1 MQADAPLLPLPRK
14 KLTEMEYGAKPYLI
28 DPKNGISR
36 FSNGVCRYLDRVTPP
51 WKVSLADD
59 GQPYINDLDMSL
71 HAQNTAFG
79 IPVPEEPF
87 DPFTT
92 RQKWVIDLGIVDT
105 RTLSGREMSM
115 RDAIIDPSTHGKPKV
130 YEESYSQSFNA
141 YRLDIGGNTVLIN
154 QELQAAAYCDVDRS
168 WPNPFC
174 EGVVLLND
182 EESATFRISLDGLQK
197 LEEVT
202 RSIRTL
208 AAAMRAE
215 CPVRR

>member
-59 GQPYINDLDMSL
+59 GQPYINDLDMTL
-71 HAQNTAFG
+71 HAQNAAFG
-79 IPVPEEPF
+79 MPVPDEPF

-105 RTLSGREMSM
+105 RTLSGREVTM
-115 RDAIIDPSTHGKPKV
+115 RNAIIDPLSQGKPTTYDEPFSPAFKP
-130 YEESYSQSFNA
+130 
-141 YRLDIGGNTVLIN
+141 YRFSGYTILVN
-154 QELQAAAYCDVDRS
+154 QELQAAVVCMTDRS
-168 WPNPFC
+168 WPNPTC

-182 EESATFRISLDGLQK
+182 QESATFRITLYALPK
-197 LEEVT
+197 IEEIAH
-202 RSIRTL
+202 SIRTL
-208 AAAMRAE
+208 ASTLRAE
-215 CPVRR
+215 CPARR